1 MLGKHT
7 WMSDMARRR
16 AKQFLATTVI
26 AALGVGVAGI
36 AGPPPAGAAEA
47 FATLEALGEA
57 LYFDVD
63 LSKNRSQSCGSCH
76 NPDHGF
82 VDPLETKAGR
92 AASLGDDGRSIGDR
106 NAPTAAYARF
116 SPVFGRGADGKWRG
130 GQFHD
135 GRAATLEEQAGG
147 PPLNP
152 GEMGMPSKA
161 AVVERLKE
169 KPGYV
174 AAFGR
179 LFGETVLADVPAAY
193 EAMTRAI
200 AAFERTER
208 FAPFDSKYDR
218 SLRGEATLTEQEE
231 LGRVLFFSKQF
242 TNCSLCHR
250 LKQADGADGETFT
263 DHSFHNIGVPANRA
277 LRAVNG
283 VAKGTRDRGLAANPA
298 VRGDHRQDGKF
309 KVPTLRNVAVTGPY
323 MHNGVFADL
332 RTVVLFYNKYNSKSP
347 ARQIDPETGK
357 PWERPEIAAN
367 LSRTELETGPA
378 LDDRRIDALVAFLET
393 LTDRRYEDRLPRR

>member
-1 MLGKHT
+1 MNYAA
-7 WMSDMARRR
+7 MV
-16 AKQFLATTVI
+16 VI
-26 AALGVGVAGI
+26 AAASLALALVAPSPEAA
-36 AGPPPAGAAEA
+36 AGELS
-47 FATLEALGEA
+47 TLEALGEA
-57 LYFDVD
+57 LFFDVD
-63 LSKNRSQSCGSCH
+63 LSENRTQSCASCH

-106 NAPTAAYARF
+106 NTPTAAYARF
-116 SPVFGRGADGKWRG
+116 SPVFAKGTDGKWRG

-152 GEMGMPSKA
+152 SEMGMPSKA

-174 AAFGR
+174 TAYER
-179 LFGETVLADVPAAY
+179 LFGANVLADTDAAY
-193 EAMTRAI
+193 DAMTRAL
-200 AAFERTER
+200 AAFERTDR

-218 SLRGEATLTEQEE
+218 HLRGEATLTEQEE

-250 LKQADGADGETFT
+250 LKEAGGAEGETFT
-263 DHSFHNIGVPANRA
+263 DHTFHNIGVPENRA

-298 VRGDHRQDGKF
+298 VGGDRRQEGKF

-323 MHNGVFADL
+323 MHNGVFKDL
-332 RTVVLFYNKYNSKSP
+332 RTVVLFYNKYNSKNP
-347 ARQIDPETGK
+347 ARQIDPETGV
-357 PWERPEIAAN
+357 PWGRPEIAAN
-367 LSRTELETGPA
+367 LSLTELESGPA

-393 LTDRRYEDRLPRR
+393 LTDRRYEDRLSRK